1 VTPFVFMGTPVFST
15 VLLDQLEEANFRP
28 MLVITQPDRPCG
40 RGRQLRPSPVATWAQ
55 ERGILTLKPAS
66 CRNQAFVDKLKELA
80 PVFILTAAFGQILP
94 LSILEIPEKGCLNL
108 HASLLPRYRG
118 ASPVQAVL
126 LNGEKETGVSLMLMD
141 EGLDTGPVIAQRR
154 MALSD
159 TIGSGGLNLALARL
173 GGELV
178 VDSICPYLSGK
189 LVPQPQD
196 ESRATITRLLK
207 KADGQV
213 DFDRP
218 AQDVHNHIRAMNP
231 WPGAFA
237 FLEGRRHKLLR
248 ARVFENSMDRGRP
261 GELRII
267 GKKMIV
273 LCREGAVEILEIQ
286 AESGAPMACIT
297 CSHNFVDGAVFSPF
311 SLDERV

>member
-1 VTPFVFMGTPVFST
+1 MTLFVFMGTPLFST
-15 VLLDQLEEANFRP
+15 VLLDQLEKANFRP
-28 MLVITQPDRPCG
+28 TLVVTQPDRPCG
-40 RGRQLRPSPVATWAQ
+40 RGRRLTPSPVATWAQ
-55 ERGILTLKPAS
+55 ARGILTLKPGS
-66 CRNQAFVDKLKELA
+66 CRDRVFADKLKELA

-94 LSILEIPEKGCLNL
+94 SSVLEIPEKGCLNL

-126 LNGEKETGVSLMLMD
+126 LSGEKETGVSLMRMD

-159 TIGSGGLNLALARL
+159 TIGAGDLNLALARL

-178 VDSICPYLSGK
+178 VESICPYLAGK
-189 LVPQPQD
+189 LVPEPQD

-218 AQDVHNHIRAMNP
+218 AKDVHNHIRAMNP

-237 FLEGRRHKLLR
+237 FLQGRRHKLLR
-248 ARVFENSMDRGRP
+248 AKVFENSIARGTP
-261 GELRII
+261 GELRIVD
-267 GKKMIV
+267 KRMIV

-297 CSHNFVDGAVFSPF
+297 CSHNFVEGAVFSPY
-311 SLDERV
+311 SLNGQA